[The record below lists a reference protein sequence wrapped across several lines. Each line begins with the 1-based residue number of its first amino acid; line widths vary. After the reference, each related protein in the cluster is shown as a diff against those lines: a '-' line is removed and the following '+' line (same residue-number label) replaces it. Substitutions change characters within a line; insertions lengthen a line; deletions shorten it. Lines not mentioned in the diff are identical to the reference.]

1 MTNRTK
7 RGQSESEENK
17 GEENKGEENKS
28 EENKSE
34 AWNSEDKNEE
44 KNNKEENNKE
54 EKDGRKKKARVGLL
68 EKKEVDALVL
78 YDPEFSQMPSNRF
91 AEFLE
96 VTLIYSIDRIQLLN

>member
-17 GEENKGEENKS
+17 G

-96 VTLIYSIDRIQLLN
+96 VTLIYSIDRIQLFN

>member
-17 GEENKGEENKS
+17 G